1 MFMLKYPGHFIILE
15 YIDGGDLGTDLS
27 HQGWYSEPQT
37 R

>member
-1 MFMLKYPGHFIILE
+1 MFILKYPGHFIILE
-15 YIDGGDLGTDLS
+15 YIDGGDLGTDLN